1 MPHFI
6 TSIARLPLE
15 PPKPIHKLPLVSHQP
30 TPQLT
35 NDDASSH
42 MRLHNNSK
50 SLHVPCPS
58 RKAIFPY
65 QAVLFNPNRPFHP
78 PTRKTPTRTLQ
89 SHSSRFVKLQ
99 LIIDKATTQA
109 LQTHSS
115 RLAKTRLMFY
125 PPIPQRLRFRILHHT
140 QSQINFSTPSANKAK
155 GHQPLTFH

>member
-1 MPHFI
+1 
-6 TSIARLPLE
+6 
-15 PPKPIHKLPLVSHQP
+15 
-30 TPQLT
+30 
-35 NDDASSH
+35 

-58 RKAIFPY
+58 RQAIFPY

-78 PTRKTPTRTLQ
+78 PTRKTPTRALQ

-99 LIIDKATTQA
+99 LIIDKATTRV

-125 PPIPQRLRFRILHHT
+125 PPTPQKTAVSHFTSHAIPNQLFNPKRQQGRRSSALNLSLVPPHT
-140 QSQINFSTPSANKAK
+140 SNQSNFVATHRQTCHGATHLYTCSPTLPNE
-155 GHQPLTFH
+155 P